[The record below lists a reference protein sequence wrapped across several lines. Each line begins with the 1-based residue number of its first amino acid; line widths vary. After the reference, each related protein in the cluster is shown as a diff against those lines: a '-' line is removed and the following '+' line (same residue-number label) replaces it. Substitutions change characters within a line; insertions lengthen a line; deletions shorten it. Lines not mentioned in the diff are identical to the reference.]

1 MAEFA
6 GKGVAGAGLGLGIAG
21 TALGLL
27 NNGNG
32 NILGGLFGTGY
43 NQQQEKINELMNEN
57 TYLKATKYTD
67 EAMTPIRVD
76 LARLTEENKCLN
88 KQLELREQIVDG
100 KLTNVAQAANAGI
113 SQLQCA
119 INCLQNTVSGIAST
133 YVPAAKVTPLP
144 APNPFPPVPPYGP
157 YWYPVP
163 PFPTP
168 APPANGGTT
177 TTNSGTTTTG
187 N

>member
-6 GKGVAGAGLGLGIAG
+6 GKGVAGTGLGLGIAG

-27 NNGNG
+27 NNGGG

-57 TYLKATKYTD
+57 TYLRATKYTD
-67 EAMTPIRVD
+67 EAVTPIRIDV
-76 LARLTEENKCLN
+76 ARLTEENKCLN
-88 KQLELREQIVDG
+88 KQLELREQIMDG
-100 KLTNVAQAANAGI
+100 KLVNVAQAATSGI

-144 APNPFPPVPPYGP
+144 APNPFPPVPPYSP
-157 YWYPVP
+157 YWYPPPVP
-163 PFPTP
+163 PFV
-168 APPANGGTT
+168 PPATEAAST
-177 TTNSGTTTTG
+177 SGTTTTG